1 MTMTLLLA
9 ALAMGF
15 FGSPHCLGMCGGIVA
30 AFGISMRDLSP
41 SKRRALIITYHIG
54 RLVSYMMLGVIA
66 SLIGSQVIAPF
77 LTDNAL
83 PRILLGGALIFAA
96 LLMLGVPVLNRLEK
110 LGLGLWNRLSPIR
123 QKVLPI
129 NSLPKAM
136 GAGMLWG
143 LLPCGLVYGA
153 LVMAV
158 STAATQVDA
167 LSGAVFMLFFGL
179 GTLPML
185 IATDSMIAFLQK
197 MVAKFNLR
205 QFSGVLMLISGL
217 SVALSPAIMHAMH
230 GHDHTAHAHH
240 STHDHTSHHG
250 THDHATHSEHNHHS
264 PDHNHNHSDH
274 SHSTQT
280 NHTDTHSHH

>member
-54 RLVSYMMLGVIA
+54 RLISYMMLGVIA

-250 THDHATHSEHNHHS
+250 TRDHATHSEHNHHS
-264 PDHNHNHSDH
+264 PDHNHSDH
-274 SHSTQT
+274 SHSTHT

>member
-129 NSLPKAM
+129 DSLPKAM

-158 STAATQVDA
+158 STAATQVNA

-230 GHDHTAHAHH
+230 GHDHTVHAHH

-250 THDHATHSEHNHHS
+250 THDHATHSEHVHHS
-264 PDHNHNHSDH
+264 HDYNHSDH
-274 SHSTQT
+274 SHSTHT
-280 NHTDTHSHH
+280 NHTDTHSHQ

>member
-110 LGLGLWNRLSPIR
+110 LGLGLWNRLSPVR

-129 NSLPKAM
+129 DSLPKAM

-158 STAATQVDA
+158 STAATQVNA

-250 THDHATHSEHNHHS
+250 THDHATHSKHVHHS
-264 PDHNHNHSDH
+264 HDYNHSDH
-274 SHSTQT
+274 SHSTHT

>member
-41 SKRRALIITYHIG
+41 RKRRALIITYHIG
-54 RLVSYMMLGVIA
+54 RLISYMMLGVIA

-274 SHSTQT
+274 SHSTHT

>member
-54 RLVSYMMLGVIA
+54 RLISYMMLGVIA

-240 STHDHTSHHG
+240 STHDH
-250 THDHATHSEHNHHS
+250 ATHSEHNHHS
-264 PDHNHNHSDH
+264 HDHNHNHSDH
-274 SHSTQT
+274 SHSTHT

>member
-15 FGSPHCLGMCGGIVA
+15 LGSPHCLGMCGGIVA

-54 RLVSYMMLGVIA
+54 RLISYMMLGVIA

-274 SHSTQT
+274 SHSTHT

>member
-129 NSLPKAM
+129 DSLPKAM

-250 THDHATHSEHNHHS
+250 THDHATHSEHVHHS
-264 PDHNHNHSDH
+264 HDHNHSDH
-274 SHSTQT
+274 SHDTHT

>member
-54 RLVSYMMLGVIA
+54 RLISYMMLGVIA

-129 NSLPKAM
+129 DSLPKAM

-264 PDHNHNHSDH
+264 HDHNHDH
-274 SHSTQT
+274 SHSRSTHT

>member
-54 RLVSYMMLGVIA
+54 RLISYMMLGVIA

-143 LLPCGLVYGA
+143 FLPCGLVYGA

-158 STAATQVDA
+158 STAATQVNA

-205 QFSGVLMLISGL
+205 QFSGALMLISGL

-230 GHDHTAHAHH
+230 GHDHTAHTHH
-240 STHDHTSHHG
+240 S

-264 PDHNHNHSDH
+264 HDHNHSDH
-274 SHSTQT
+274 SHSTHT

>member
-41 SKRRALIITYHIG
+41 RKRRALIITYHIG
-54 RLVSYMMLGVIA
+54 RLISYMMLGVIA